1 MMPVDTDTLAARS
14 REELL
19 WRSLCDSESSVECLL
34 YNEDRDA
41 LPNVMFARRGDGYF
55 CPEKFSLKIEWL
67 TKNP

>member
-41 LPNVMFARRGDGYF
+41 LPNVMFAQRGDGYF
-55 CPEKFSLKIEWL
+55 FLRNFL
-67 TKNP
+67 